1 MTTLQFAKEL
11 KNDFRNYYFPD
22 TTGKT
27 ISLLQIEEKNEEF
40 MRKSYKKLKPKPD
53 KLKTPPKFAITDEE
67 KKVSK
72 EISKAANPKKA
83 VMLPQGFSYDWQKEK
98 EDIQKRKIKK
108 ELSL

>member
-1 MTTLQFAKEL
+1 
-11 KNDFRNYYFPD
+11 
-22 TTGKT
+22 
-27 ISLLQIEEKNEEF
+27 
-40 MRKSYKKLKPKPD
+40 MRKSDKKLKPKPD

-83 VMLPQGFSYDWQKEK
+83 VMLPQGFSYNWQKEK